1 MDVQHPDQLPGSPE
15 RPLLCADAGRPDMT
29 ELSRVVGRAV
39 AEGLGLPLE
48 AYGPPDMG
56 SPRRTTSVPR
66 GAVELVPGDL
76 EGLREAARAL
86 RAADPA
92 DGASLSIVAA
102 EAAAAHDALAE
113 ALAPLRA
120 SAEEAFARS
129 EALGTGEA
137 LLADPEAVRS
147 AVDAGGPTGAA
158 VAELVQEMAE
168 LRLRWDGAQIDFF
181 EGLSTS
187 RSLLGIPSW

>member
-1 MDVQHPDQLPGSPE
+1 MDVQHPDQLPDSPE
-15 RPLLCADAGRPDMT
+15 RPLLCAEAGRPDMT

-48 AYGPPDMG
+48 EYGPPQMR

-66 GAVELVPGDL
+66 GAHELVPGDL
-76 EGLREAARAL
+76 VGLRAAARAL

-92 DGASLSIVAA
+92 DGSSLSIVAA
-102 EAAAAHDALAE
+102 EAAAAHAALAE

-120 SAEEAFARS
+120 SAEEAYARS
-129 EALGTGEA
+129 EALGTGQA
-137 LLADPEAVRS
+137 LLADPGAVRS

-158 VAELVQEMAE
+158 VAELVQDMAE

-181 EGLSTS
+181 EALATS
-187 RSLLGIPSW
+187 RSLLGIPPW